1 MPVEPIPADLVP
13 TDLMPADLMM
23 VDRQM
28 APRPLGLHLWLAATA
43 SASCLTGLTAL
54 KNGWPGWNS
63 NDADTL
69 RTALA
74 DVDPASFAAVL
85 QRRAAM
91 DYSVFLG
98 GIAAY
103 RAHPYRRNLAPPV
116 AAASFGTAC
125 LLDYGCEGEAVAP
138 PVLLIPSLI
147 NRGYILDLMEG
158 ASLARHL
165 SAAGVRT
172 FLLEWNAPDAEE
184 AGFGLADLFEQRLL
198 PGLDAVND
206 LAGAPAVVGYCM
218 GGLLAL
224 LLAQFAADRV
234 AGLGLLATPWDFHA
248 ERAEQAHALT
258 EMTRAWFPAL
268 ETLGHFPVDALQAL
282 FAANDPM
289 VATRKYTAFAG
300 LDPASPEACRFVA
313 LEDWLNDGIPL
324 PLPIARETIE
334 GWYGRNAPASGDWR
348 LNGEAIAPRSIAAPA
363 LAIIPDQDRIVPL
376 ASAMALARE
385 LPDAEIRI
393 ARAGHIGMMAGRRA
407 ARETWRPLLEWLRSL
422 DGA

>member
-1 MPVEPIPADLVP
+1 MPVDLGTADLK
-13 TDLMPADLMM
+13 T
-23 VDRQM
+23 VDRLM

-43 SASCLTGLTAL
+43 SASCSTGLTGL

-63 NDADTL
+63 SEADAL

-74 DVDPASFAAVL
+74 DVDQAAFAMAL
-85 QRRAAM
+85 HHRAGI
-91 DYSVFLG
+91 DYGVFLS

-103 RAHPYRRNLAPPV
+103 RTHPYRRNLAPPDI
-116 AAASFGTAC
+116 AASFGTAC
-125 LLDYGCEGEAVAP
+125 LLDYGCDGDSVAP

-158 ASLARHL
+158 TSLARHL
-165 SAAGVRT
+165 AASGVRT

-184 AGFGLADLFEQRLL
+184 AAFGLADLYKRRLL
-198 PGLDAVND
+198 PSLEAVNG

-224 LLAQFAADRV
+224 QLAQFAGDRV

-248 ERAEQAHALT
+248 ERAAQARALAGL
-258 EMTRAWFPAL
+258 TRTWFPAL
-268 ETLGHFPVDALQAL
+268 DALGHFPIDALQAL

-289 VATRKYTAFAG
+289 VVFRKYSAFAG
-300 LDPASPEACRFVA
+300 LAPESPEARRFVA

-324 PLPIARETIE
+324 PLPVARQTIE
-334 GWYGRNAPASGDWR
+334 GWYGRNEPASGTWR
-348 LNGEAIAPRSIAAPA
+348 VAGEAVTPRGVSAPT

-376 ASAMALARE
+376 ASAIALTRE
-385 LPDAEIRI
+385 IPDAEIRI

-407 ARETWRPLLEWLRSL
+407 ERETWRPLLEWLRSL
-422 DGA
+422 KGG